1 MTFANVSATFSLAA
15 LTLAYPLLAK
25 SADAIK
31 PAADGAYPSKPI
43 RLVVPFGAG
52 GTDIVAR
59 VTAAQLSTRLDR
71 RVIVENRPG
80 AGGVIG
86 MEYVAKAEPDGYVLL
101 FTSPSIAISPWLH
114 KLSFD
119 PMTAFIPVG
128 KTGTGPIV
136 LTIHPSLP
144 VKSVKEMIALAR
156 KRPGQLLSSSSGVG
170 SFTHLATELFKQTA
184 QIDIMVVQYKGGSE
198 GLLSLLTGDTHLGF
212 NAVTSSM
219 PHIRSSRMRA
229 LATGGATRSELL
241 PNIPTVAEAGV
252 PGYEASTWNGILAP
266 ARTPQAI
273 VDRLY
278 NELRV
283 VMNSDEVRKAFV
295 NEGASVDLMN
305 SGEFQEFIR
314 QEMRKWEKVVRNM
327 SKDTTVGR

>member
-1 MTFANVSATFSLAA
+1 MPFSNALVTFSLITI
-15 LTLAYPLLAK
+15 TLAFPLLAHG
-25 SADAIK
+25 ADATK
-31 PAADGAYPSKPI
+31 PAADSAYPSKPV

-52 GTDIVAR
+52 GTDTVAR
-59 VTAAQLSTRLDR
+59 VTATQLSTRLDK

-86 MEYVAKAEPDGYVLL
+86 MEYVAKADPDGYVLL
-101 FTSPSIAISPWLH
+101 FTSPSISISPWLY

-144 VKSVKEMIALAR
+144 VKSVKEMIALAK

-184 QIDIMVVQYKGGSE
+184 QVDILVVQYKGGSE

-219 PHIRSSRMRA
+219 PHIRSARMRA
-229 LATGGATRSELL
+229 LATGGSTRSELL
-241 PNIPTVAEAGV
+241 PDIPTVAEAGL

-266 ARTPQAI
+266 ARTPQPI

-278 NELRV
+278 SELRI
-283 VMNSDEVRKAFV
+283 VMNSDEVRKAFE
-295 NEGASVDLMN
+295 NQGASVDLMN
-305 SGEFQEFIR
+305 SAEFREFIR
-314 QEMRKWEKVVRNM
+314 KESGKWEKVVRNIP
-327 SKDTTVGR
+327 KDATGKR